1 MQDPS
6 DQSKLY
12 VKIAVICVDMAQV
25 ISYGEPSLVQQEFAH
40 ALKMT
45 SEDRNR
51 RMKWGHNVPRWWI
64 SDFNMTH
71 RDDTKKND
79 SINAR
84 TEQPTRTSGDELV
97 KSAKVQLFR
106 QRLLNLQSSWPESQR
121 LQSTSLKPRR
131 LSPETSEKYRLKRN
145 ARRRMVEE
153 QTSRLNRDIRRLQAA
168 FAILIIL
175 IGLYLSGLL
184 GLLVGTG
191 IGLLII
197 SLRLKL

>member
-1 MQDPS
+1 
-6 DQSKLY
+6 
-12 VKIAVICVDMAQV
+12 
-25 ISYGEPSLVQQEFAH
+25 
-40 ALKMT
+40 MT

-71 RDDTKKND
+71 RDETKRDD
-79 SINAR
+79 SINSR
-84 TEQPTRTSGDELV
+84 NEQPTGASGDELV
-97 KSAKVQLFR
+97 RSAKVQLFR

-121 LQSTSLKPRR
+121 LQSTSEKPRR
-131 LSPETSEKYRLKRN
+131 LSPETSEKYRLKRI

-168 FAILIIL
+168 FAVLIVL
-175 IGLYLSGLL
+175 IGLLFSGLL

-191 IGLLII
+191 IGLLIMAFQI
-197 SLRLKL
+197 KL